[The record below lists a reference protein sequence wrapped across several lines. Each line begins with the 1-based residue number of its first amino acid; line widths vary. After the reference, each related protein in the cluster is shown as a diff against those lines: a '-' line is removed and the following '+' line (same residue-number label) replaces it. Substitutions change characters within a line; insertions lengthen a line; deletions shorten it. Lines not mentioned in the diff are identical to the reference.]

1 MTIFFSIYSND
12 NCACQYHQVNNEQR
26 CHLANSVLCVRI
38 QAVCEISIPSQS
50 FVYSSSPASLH
61 QRRVQRNASHLP
73 YRIWC
78 APPSYPL
85 SENHIRFFLRTG
97 RVCQRLSFFSPPEH
111 HYMQRQPERQ
121 RTTRHGTSIGENPPR
136 DSPCLLASLLTD
148 VVCLCASSG
157 KPVQAA
163 HPV

>member
-1 MTIFFSIYSND
+1 M
-12 NCACQYHQVNNEQR
+12 
-26 CHLANSVLCVRI
+26 RI

-50 FVYSSSPASLH
+50 FVYSSSPTSLH
-61 QRRVQRNASHLP
+61 QRRVQCNASHLP

-85 SENHIRFFLRTG
+85 SENHIRFFLRIG

-111 HYMQRQPERQ
+111 HYMQQQPERQ

-136 DSPCLLASLLTD
+136 GSPCLLASLLTN
-148 VVCLCASSG
+148 VVSLCFFRKTGSG
-157 KPVQAA
+157 CAPSLNDLVPKAVLRHRLGQNDGR
-163 HPV
+163 